1 MNYETM
7 SELPEQSELNNSA
20 ETVESKPRRPRWVYV
35 VWAGVAALI
44 LFLGYGLLNA
54 TETRPE
60 VGKQAPDFAMTF
72 FDGYEWGDYQAANL
86 SDLQGKVVVLNFW
99 ASWCG
104 PCEDEAAVLEN
115 GWRAWQNDDVVLLGI
130 AYSDI
135 DTDAV
140 EFMERFGITYP
151 NAPDLR
157 LDASDKYRITGVPE
171 TFFIDKDGSIAYV
184 QPGPLTTSQLDSI
197 LQEILNS

>member
-7 SELPEQSELNNSA
+7 SELPEQLELNEAESA
-20 ETVESKPRRPRWVYV
+20 EIKPRRKWWVYV

-44 LFLGYGLLNA
+44 LFLGYGLLHAN
-54 TETRPE
+54 ETRPE

-72 FDGYEWGDYQAANL
+72 FDGYEWEDYQAANL
-86 SDLQGKVVVLNFW
+86 SDLEGKIVVLNFW

-104 PCEDEAAVLEN
+104 PCEDEAGVLEN
-115 GWRAWQNDDVVLLGI
+115 GWQAWRDDDVVLLGI

-135 DTDAV
+135 DSDALD
-140 EFMERFGITYP
+140 FMERFGITYP

-171 TFFIDKDGSIAYV
+171 TFFIDKDGTIAYV
-184 QPGPLTTSQLDSI
+184 QPGPLTTSQLNSI